1 MPGCGV
7 PGGEARSIL
16 RSPAL
21 EAAAS
26 PGLQLQPLHYYRLSS
41 WHGSI
46 VRPGGPGTYM
56 HSDSAHPLHY
66 NTYSYMATHFM

>member
-1 MPGCGV
+1 MTSSWPQQRQHMSRSCRV
-7 PGGEARSIL
+7 PGGEARSLL

-46 VRPGGPGTYM
+46 VRPGGPGT
-56 HSDSAHPLHY
+56 SG
-66 NTYSYMATHFM
+66 